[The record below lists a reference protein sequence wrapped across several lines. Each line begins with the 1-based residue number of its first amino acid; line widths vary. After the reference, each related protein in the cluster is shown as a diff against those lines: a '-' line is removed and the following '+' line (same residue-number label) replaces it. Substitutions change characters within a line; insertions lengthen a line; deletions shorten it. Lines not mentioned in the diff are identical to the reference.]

1 MEEIAVGVTPAMD
14 STPAGDP
21 FMQQL
26 IAEKNRLLDENNRL
40 RARNI
45 TLEYRLERYERTYS
59 DILAYRLASHGY
71 TYDDIAAIMQ
81 QHDSEKGVEG

>member
-40 RARNI
+40 RSRN
-45 TLEYRLERYERTYS
+45 EALER
-59 DILAYRLASHGY
+59 RLAQFEQ
-71 TYDDIAAIMQ
+71 TYDKIATIVQGQRGA
-81 QHDSEKGVEG
+81 KGLQG

>member
-1 MEEIAVGVTPAMD
+1 
-14 STPAGDP
+14 
-21 FMQQL
+21 MQQL

-45 TLEYRLERYERTYS
+45 TLEYRLERYERTYG
-59 DILAYRLASHGY
+59 DILAYRLASHGD
-71 TYDDIAAIMQ
+71 TIDDIAAIMQ

>member
-40 RARNI
+40 RTRNK
-45 TLEYRLERYERTYS
+45 TLEYRLARFE
-59 DILAYRLASHGY
+59 H
-71 TYDDIAAIMQ
+71 TYDDIAAIALTV
-81 QHDSEKGVEG
+81 DGVAAPEHTLPQSC

>member
-26 IAEKNRLLDENNRL
+26 IAEKSQLLDENNRL
-40 RARNI
+40 RTRN
-45 TLEYRLERYERTYS
+45 TALEYRLARYERTYN
-59 DILAYRLASHGY
+59 
-71 TYDDIAAIMQ
+71 DIAAIVRR
-81 QHDSEKGVEG
+81 HSGEKGVEG